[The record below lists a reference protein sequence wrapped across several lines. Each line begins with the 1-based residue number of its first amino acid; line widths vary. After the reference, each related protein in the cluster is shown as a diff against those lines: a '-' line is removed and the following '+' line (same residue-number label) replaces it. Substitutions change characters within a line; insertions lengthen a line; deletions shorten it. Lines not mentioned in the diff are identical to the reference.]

1 MSNNQEEKSVHQL
14 WRELGISHANFEFS
28 CGGDSMNDTTL
39 TLIGEDGEEINNAEI
54 EAYIDNE
61 VYNNVEFYVNSD
73 GHYQGESGTVEIT
86 LDESGEEFEYS
97 KSSQSEWEEP
107 YSSEIKI
114 GLDDKD
120 IEFIKA
126 KVLNINGSS
135 DEFVVNY
142 KEDCILTDEE
152 EELAEALESKM
163 QDVLSHFQPEPDNVV
178 QGWYTF
184 TTNVEGKDITFEGN
198 EINVT
203 ITNNVYEYRDE

>member
-1 MSNNQEEKSVHQL
+1 MSNNQEEKTVHQI
-14 WRELGISHANFEFS
+14 WSELGISHANFEFS

-39 TLIGEDGEEINNAEI
+39 TLIGENGEEINNAEI
-54 EAYIDNE
+54 EAYIEDE
-61 VYNNVEFYVNSD
+61 VYNRVEFYVNSD
-73 GHYQGESGTVEIT
+73 GHYQGESGNVEIR
-86 LDESGEEFEYS
+86 LDESGEDFEYS
-97 KSSQSEWEEP
+97 KSSQSEW
-107 YSSEIKI
+107 SENYDSKIKVK
-114 GLDDKD
+114 LDDKD

-163 QDVLSHFQPEPDNVV
+163 QDVLSHFQPETDNEV
-178 QGWYTF
+178 QDWYTF
-184 TTNVEGKDITFEGN
+184 TTNREGEEITFEGN

-203 ITNNVYEYRDE
+203 ITNSVYEYRDE